1 MSLIITATIFLSLY
15 KLSTYQDKT
24 DIQKHQEYK
33 KELIKLYELKKLKK

>member
-1 MSLIITATIFLSLY
+1 MFLIITATIFLSLY

-33 KELIKLYELKKLKK
+33 KELIKLYELKKLKN

>member
-1 MSLIITATIFLSLY
+1 MFLIITATIFLSLY